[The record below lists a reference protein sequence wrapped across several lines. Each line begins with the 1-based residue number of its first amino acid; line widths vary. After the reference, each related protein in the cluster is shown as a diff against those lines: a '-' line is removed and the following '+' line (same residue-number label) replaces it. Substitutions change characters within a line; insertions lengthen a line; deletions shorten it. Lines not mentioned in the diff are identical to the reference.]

1 MMKCPVCGGVELI
14 HEARDVPFA
23 YKGRKFIVEGVIGQH
38 CPACGETVMTE
49 AESDVYA
56 AKTMLL
62 RKMVNTESIAP
73 AYIVQIRKKLGLNQR
88 EASEIFGGGVNAF
101 SRYEKGK
108 ALPHPSTIKLLQVL
122 DKHPELL
129 NEIR

>member
-14 HEARDVPFA
+14 HEARDVPFT

-56 AKTMLL
+56 AKQCFCENGQY
-62 RKMVNTESIAP
+62 RIDCP

-88 EASEIFGGGVNAF
+88 EASEILVVGLMHFRVTKKV
-101 SRYEKGK
+101 R
-108 ALPHPSTIKLLQVL
+108 LCHIHQ
-122 DKHPELL
+122 
-129 NEIR
+129 R

>member
-14 HEARDVPFA
+14 HEARDVPFT

-62 RKMVNTESIAP
+62 RKNGQYRIDCP
-73 AYIVQIRKKLGLNQR
+73 PHILCR
-88 EASEIFGGGVNAF
+88 SEKSWA
-101 SRYEKGK
+101 
-108 ALPHPSTIKLLQVL
+108 
-122 DKHPELL
+122 
-129 NEIR
+129 

>member
-14 HEARDVPFA
+14 HEARDVPFT

-56 AKTMLL
+56 AKQCFCE
-62 RKMVNTESIAP
+62 KWSIQNRLP
-73 AYIVQIRKKLGLNQR
+73 PHILCR
-88 EASEIFGGGVNAF
+88 SEKSWA
-101 SRYEKGK
+101 
-108 ALPHPSTIKLLQVL
+108 
-122 DKHPELL
+122 
-129 NEIR
+129 

>member
-1 MMKCPVCGGVELI
+1 MMKCPVCGGAELI
-14 HEARDVPFA
+14 HEARDVPFT

-49 AESDVYA
+49 AESDTYT

-73 AYIVQIRKKLGLNQR
+73 AYIVQVRKKLGLNQR

-101 SRYEKGK
+101 SRYE
-108 ALPHPSTIKLLQVL
+108 
-122 DKHPELL
+122 
-129 NEIR
+129 

>member
-1 MMKCPVCGGVELI
+1 M
-14 HEARDVPFA
+14 
-23 YKGRKFIVEGVIGQH
+23 IGQH